1 MKDIELHLP
10 RLRRYARALTGDRH
24 ASEDLVQDTVERALS
39 RFAWFRTGA
48 KLDAWLLSIMHN
60 LFISQLRH
68 RAVQLD
74 YQPIDERLLE
84 SAMPGTQEVG
94 LALRDLDRALA
105 RLPDEQRMVLLLIS
119 LEEFSYEETA
129 RILDIPVGTVMS
141 RLSRARE
148 RLRVILSENAT
159 TAPISS
165 APTPLKVVR

>member
-1 MKDIELHLP
+1 MKDLELHLP

-60 LFISQLRH
+60 LFVSQKRH
-68 RAVQLD
+68 QAVQPPCD
-74 YQPIDERLLE
+74 PIDERPDL
-84 SAMPGTQEVG
+84 AMRGTEEDA

-105 RLPDEQRMVLLLIS
+105 RLPDEQRAVLLLIS
-119 LEEFSYEETA
+119 LEEFSYEETS
-129 RILDIPVGTVMS
+129 RILGVPVGTVMS

-148 RLRVILSENAT
+148 RLRIILAEDASA
-159 TAPISS
+159 ASAAVSS
-165 APTPLKVVR
+165 PHLKVIK